1 MDKQGKTA
9 LRVIAGRPIAAPG
22 ELMRL
27 ETQAALDAAE
37 ANDDMLRAMGG
48 LVLAAAF
55 LLIGLFFLVV
65 LVFSLA
71 AP

>member
-9 LRVIAGRPIAAPG
+9 LRVIAGRPLASG
-22 ELMRL
+22 ELMRR
-27 ETQAALDAAE
+27 ETQAALDAAD

-71 AP
+71 VP

>member
-1 MDKQGKTA
+1 MKPA
-9 LRVIAGRPIAAPG
+9 LRVIAGRPLASG
-22 ELMRL
+22 ELMRR
-27 ETQAALDAAE
+27 ETQAALDAAD

-55 LLIGLFFLVV
+55 LLIGLIFLVV

>member
-1 MDKQGKTA
+1 MKPA
-9 LRVIAGRPIAAPG
+9 LRVIAGRPLASG
-22 ELMRL
+22 ELMRR
-27 ETQAALDAAE
+27 ETQAALDAAD

>member
-9 LRVIAGRPIAAPG
+9 LRVIAGRPLASG
-22 ELMRL
+22 ELMRR

-71 AP
+71 VP

>member
-9 LRVIAGRPIAAPG
+9 LRVIAGRPIAPG

-27 ETQAALDAAE
+27 ETQAALEAAE

-65 LVFSLA
+65 LLFSLS
-71 AP
+71 

>member
-9 LRVIAGRPIAAPG
+9 LRVIAGRPLASG
-22 ELMRL
+22 ELMRR
-27 ETQAALDAAE
+27 ETQAALDAAD

>member
-9 LRVIAGRPIAAPG
+9 LRVIAGRPIAPG

-71 AP
+71 VP